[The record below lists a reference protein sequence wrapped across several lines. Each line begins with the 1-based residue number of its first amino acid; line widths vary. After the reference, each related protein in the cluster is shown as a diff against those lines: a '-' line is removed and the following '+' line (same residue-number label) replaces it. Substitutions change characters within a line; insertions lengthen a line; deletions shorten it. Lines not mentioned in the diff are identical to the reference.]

1 MIPLSLVALPA
12 LVVQAPQQAPLESGK
27 SRFILLE
34 KGVTVSLPLRLSG
47 GEHNLRIVASRLATS
62 GDIALQATIKDPT
75 GKELERVP
83 FFDNTAQSTERVAL
97 SSTLPRNVTLELA
110 QAAPGE
116 KVLLKIYLDTEAEP
130 EEPAFVFSPTRP
142 QVTVLVHGITSEP
155 QQAPEE
161 GIGTSKHPRWY
172 WGFDFLKALVGAP
185 TAEFADVTQA
195 RRGSTSL
202 ERRPTGSAGWSTNN
216 RNLVPQSTDLA
227 TVFSVGSMGYP
238 GTVDGPTRTVM
249 VSFRDG
255 SKHLMPQ
262 VAATID
268 QVYETYHA
276 VYGRLPTDQQPQL
289 YFVAHSFGGVVC
301 RAIFSNPS
309 GPDLFGNRLTAQ
321 QRERA
326 DFLRSRTVL
335 LATLS
340 TPHEGSPIPDQAQD
354 IAAYLRRSGKPLG
367 TILTPVD
374 RLTNLFPLKQLG
386 LGTDLVGKARSGLAG
401 ALDAVSGE
409 RDSLKDIQRMAEYN
423 QGILA
428 PANAQRPDG
437 TVIPIYTMGG
447 RNPGGLYFD
456 RTRSPVFVKGRL
468 LPYNCIDVLWSAGRF
483 GGNAAQLYLVQ
494 GLLHHAGYGKEGEKP
509 WGSARIPDADLYV
522 SPFAGR
528 GPAQARPQSAILNLT
543 EGLVANVLNDFLVAA
558 PYTNGRDSENDSD
571 GFVGFDSSHG
581 LGLTGG
587 AWYRVYG
594 DSRYGQGLPW
604 DMDNHGSLMFNPGN
618 ALWIHNELLLQSGP
632 LPGQGLWSH
641 FPGQSP
647 TTPRPNHRIKVEVLE
662 IKDVEDSLDTAT
674 DADFTAFVR
683 LAGRNLRRL
692 DCADNTE
699 TVTKTFTMNETDLPQ
714 SVIPVSFSV
723 IERDDT
729 VLGDLDPDDLCTI
742 SPDFGRD
749 NVYIYFDTRT
759 QRIYGDVLGAA
770 GDILTV
776 TGRGGARNRV
786 QLKFRITGN

>member
-1 MIPLSLVALPA
+1 MIPLFLPA
-12 LVVQAPQQAPLESGK
+12 LIAPAPQQAPLETGK
-27 SRFILLE
+27 SRFVLLE
-34 KGVTVSLPLRLSG
+34 KGATVLLPLRLSA
-47 GEHNLRIVASRLATS
+47 GEHNLRIVAARLANR
-62 GDIALQATIKDPT
+62 GDIALQATLKSAT
-75 GKELERVP
+75 GQELERVQ
-83 FFDNTAQSTERVAL
+83 FFDNTTQSTERITL
-97 SSTLPRNVTLELA
+97 SPTLPRNPTLELA

-116 KVLLKIYLDTEAEP
+116 KVLLKIYLDTEDEP
-130 EEPAFVFSPTRP
+130 EEPAFSFSPARP
-142 QVTVLVHGITSEP
+142 KVTVLVHGITSEP
-155 QQAPEE
+155 LQAPEE

-185 TAEFADVTQA
+185 TAELADVTQV
-195 RRGSTSL
+195 RRGSASL
-202 ERRPTGSAGWSTNN
+202 ERRPIDRASWKTEN
-216 RNLVPQSTDLA
+216 RNLAPQSSDLA
-227 TVFSVGSMGYP
+227 TVFSVGSLGYP
-238 GTVDGPTRTVM
+238 GAVDGPTQTVM

-268 QVYETYHA
+268 QVYETYQA
-276 VYGRLPTDQQPQL
+276 VYGKLPTERQPQI

-326 DFLRSRTVL
+326 DFLRARTVL

-354 IAAYLRRSGKPLG
+354 IAAYLRRTGKSLESV
-367 TILTPVD
+367 LTPLD
-374 RLTNLFPLKQLG
+374 QLTDFPLLKKLD
-386 LGTDLVGKARSGLAG
+386 LATSLVGTARSGLAS
-401 ALDAVSGE
+401 ALAMVSGE

-428 PANAQRPDG
+428 PAKAQRPDG
-437 TVIPIYTMGG
+437 TLIPIYTMGG

-468 LPYNCIDVLWSAGRF
+468 LPYDFTDVFGAGRL
-483 GGNAAQLYLVQ
+483 GKEAAQLYLIQ
-494 GLLHHAGYGKEGEKP
+494 GFLHHAGYGKEGKKP
-509 WGSARIPDADLYV
+509 WGTARIPDADLYA
-522 SPFAGR
+522 SPYEGR
-528 GPAQARPQSAILNLT
+528 GRNPARTQSAALEITRELT
-543 EGLVANVLNDFLVAA
+543 AAVLHDFLVSA
-558 PYTNGRDSENDSD
+558 PYTNGRDGETDSD

-581 LGLTGG
+581 LGLSGG

-604 DMDNHGSLMFNPGN
+604 DRDNHGSLMFNLGN

-632 LPGQGLWSH
+632 QPGQGLWSH
-641 FPGQSP
+641 FTGQS
-647 TTPRPNHRIKVEVLE
+647 TTAARPAHRITVEVLE
-662 IKDVEDSLDTAT
+662 IKDVDDSLDTVT

-683 LAGRNLRRL
+683 IAGRSLRRL
-692 DCADNTE
+692 DCSDNTQ
-699 TVTKTFTMNETDLPQ
+699 TVTKVFAMNETELPQ

-723 IERDDT
+723 IERDDS
-729 VLGDLDPDDLCTI
+729 VLGDLLDPDDLCTI
-742 SPDFGRD
+742 SPNAGRD
-749 NVYIYFDTRT
+749 NVHVYFDTRT
-759 QRIYGDVLGAA
+759 QRIYGDVSGAA
-770 GDILTV
+770 GATLTV
-776 TGRGGARNRV
+776 TGRDGVRNRV